1 MNIFTSDNT
10 DTNVNNDINIDND
23 TNIDNDKNADEIFET
38 DDFVMVKNGD
48 TFIGGGFK
56 IDSFFLKNDL
66 SPMTTYNTEDTMNG
80 GKVSSPLENLAV
92 PAGLFYVN
100 LKVPKTYYEN
110 NEEHFYKKHDYISDE
125 LMDKLYSLANAN
137 KKKQTRKN
145 VSNSKHK
152 KTRKSKSI

>member
-1 MNIFTSDNT
+1 MNIFTSDNN
-10 DTNVNNDINIDND
+10 DTNVDNND
-23 TNIDNDKNADEIFET
+23 TNVDNDKNTDEIFET

-66 SPMTTYNTEDTMNG
+66 SPMTTYNTEDTMKG

-125 LMDKLYSLANAN
+125 LMDKLYSLANVN

>member
-10 DTNVNNDINIDND
+10 DTNVDND

-66 SPMTTYNTEDTMNG
+66 SPMTTYNTEDAMKG